1 MTKFLNIDL
10 DPNLGGDTSSDVL
23 VSSQK
28 AIKTYVDT
36 KIPEKVSDLINDTG
50 FITKDSNINGNAES
64 ASKLKTGR
72 TITLT
77 GGVTGNNKFDGSS
90 DISIEATVDAS
101 KHKHLLKEIVT
112 NRDGTYSTSLNSLD
126 IISGA
131 YIGSAR
137 SSKTFGL
144 PAEQI
149 EVEYSRDNGVTWTDY
164 ELDDSDKFLLFSE
177 EKTNVYLGKGSDK
190 ANNTVNNQLRITI
203 SPWKADGSEEREVR
217 LSSVYLYVSTNN
229 NTLSCKLERST
240 IGNPDTYTTVFTNQ
254 SIQGYPGPNIIYFPT
269 GSFGGSSTQTTNN
282 FKYRLTFTQSTANSS
297 YPSVS
302 IQNIRFLGPESYL
315 SPNNIVSFDRL
326 YKVNQNFDAT
336 FPANVIADS
345 FIGTATKAV
354 SDATGNTIIDTYA
367 TKTEIA
373 NKQDLLVSGTNI
385 KTINHQSLLGSGNID
400 VSSGGTDLPDQT
412 GNAGKFLTT
421 DGTSVS
427 WATVNAA
434 IWGNI
439 TGNLIDQ
446 KDLSDAL
453 ALKANKSDLT
463 SLATKTELTT
473 ETNARSEADKTLQ
486 TNINNVST
494 DLTNE
499 IDRAKG
505 VESGLDT
512 RVTTIEGKIPEA
524 ATSTN
529 QLADK
534 DFVNSSI
541 ANMAAHYIT
550 SDASGSSNF
559 ASVTALL
566 VGPYYYGGQ
575 EHQPEKNDYAV
586 VEADENH
593 IDSITG
599 EKPTTRYICTSTGTP
614 VNWSYQYTVNKSTFT
629 SDQWKA
635 INSKATLE
643 NIAQIAVNTND
654 ITSHKAD
661 VNNPHKVTK
670 DQVGLGNVDN
680 TSDADKPVST
690 ATGTAIKT
698 VSDSVSSL
706 ETRVSTNEDDIAMN
720 KDEIGTLTTDMST
733 AKTDITNLKTSVNS
747 QATLISDLQDSKQDK
762 ITDLDTIRSGAAAGA
777 TAVQPAAIADMETKT
792 NAAET
797 YQPKGDYAT
806 STELATKADTTT
818 VNTEL
823 AKKQDKLVSGTNIK
837 TVNGETLLGAGD
849 IQIAS
854 GGGAM
859 PVGAIFSTP
868 RTGTIEG
875 AVEANGGEYNIADY
889 SGEGSIGALLTAG
902 SIVYVSKTEFQ
913 TQVANTGACGSFGW
927 NGAGKTL
934 YAWADKKQPSTLIY
948 TDTQNPT
955 TSSELFEANGT
966 NITDSKWIIDV
977 ASDYSEIQTQDE
989 RSHDYTYSRDSA
1001 NDIAGTDPTFLVP
1014 KLDGVYIVGA
1024 TENIGDIL
1032 PEQLPNI
1039 KGSITAVGWAAVDGG
1054 PTATGFASATASGA
1068 RADNHGSGSGGG
1080 TVDFDASRSS
1090 SAYTDNGVV
1099 RPKSV
1104 QYRVMVQLATGATDE
1119 ALETCTSVLSDVSA
1133 LKLGVAGLKDGSGF
1147 SVNGKKTIVRWGL
1160 PDYTAG
1166 VSIPDATHSGTEYTT
1181 WYTATADGVIMGS
1194 LKRNTAGTSYLA
1206 VGEQEIQEYGSQRG
1220 GDVFA
1225 INITVC
1231 AGDVLSFKNNVG
1243 TGTATNCTFFPFKGA
1258 Q

>member
-1 MTKFLNIDL
+1 MADLKINKISQLQSLKTSDIEGLDDALN
-10 DPNLGGDTSSDVL
+10 NKADTS
-23 VSSQK
+23 
-28 AIKTYVDT
+28 AIPT
-36 KIPEKVSDLINDTG
+36 KVSELTNDTG
-50 FITKDSNINGNAES
+50 FITKDSDI
-64 ASKLKTGR
+64 
-72 TITLT
+72 
-77 GGVTGNNKFDGSS
+77 DGTAAK
-90 DISIEATVDAS
+90 ATADAS
-101 KHKHLLKEIVT
+101 
-112 NRDGTYSTSLNSLD
+112 G
-126 IISGA
+126 
-131 YIGSAR
+131 
-137 SSKTFGL
+137 
-144 PAEQI
+144 
-149 EVEYSRDNGVTWTDY
+149 
-164 ELDDSDKFLLFSE
+164 
-177 EKTNVYLGKGSDK
+177 
-190 ANNTVNNQLRITI
+190 
-203 SPWKADGSEEREVR
+203 
-217 LSSVYLYVSTNN
+217 
-229 NTLSCKLERST
+229 
-240 IGNPDTYTTVFTNQ
+240 
-254 SIQGYPGPNIIYFPT
+254 
-269 GSFGGSSTQTTNN
+269 
-282 FKYRLTFTQSTANSS
+282 
-297 YPSVS
+297 
-302 IQNIRFLGPESYL
+302 
-315 SPNNIVSFDRL
+315 
-326 YKVNQNFDAT
+326 
-336 FPANVIADS
+336 NVI
-345 FIGTATKAV
+345 TT
-354 SDATGNTIIDTYA
+354 TYA
-367 TKTEIA
+367 TKA
-373 NKQDLLVSGTNI
+373 
-385 KTINHQSLLGSGNID
+385 
-400 VSSGGTDLPDQT
+400 
-412 GNAGKFLTT
+412 
-421 DGTSVS
+421 
-427 WATVNAA
+427 
-434 IWGNI
+434 
-439 TGNLIDQ
+439 
-446 KDLSDAL
+446 
-453 ALKANKSDLT
+453 
-463 SLATKTELTT
+463 ELTT
-473 ETNARSEADKTLQ
+473 EMDIRSEADKTLQ
-486 TNINNVST
+486 TNIDNVST
-494 DLTNE
+494 NLTAETN
-499 IDRAKG
+499 RATA

-512 RVTTIEGKIPEA
+512 RVSTIEGKIPEQ

-541 ANMAAHYIT
+541 SNMAAHYIT

-559 ASVTALL
+559 ASVAAL
-566 VGPYYYGGQ
+566 VAGPYYYDGQ

-593 IDSITG
+593 VDPVTD
-599 EKPTTRYICTSTGTP
+599 EKPTTRYICTSTGIP

-629 SDQWKA
+629 DAQWKA
-635 INSKATLE
+635 INSNATPE
-643 NIAQIAVNTND
+643 NIAQISTNTND

-792 NAAET
+792 NAAAT

-934 YAWADKKQPSTLIY
+934 YAWANKKQPSTLIY

-966 NITDSKWIIDV
+966 NITDSEWIIDV

-1014 KLDGVYIVGA
+1014 KLPMRTIVKK
-1024 TENIGDIL
+1024 
-1032 PEQLPNI
+1032 Q
-1039 KGSITAVGWAAVDGG
+1039 K
-1054 PTATGFASATASGA
+1054 PT
-1068 RADNHGSGSGGG
+1068 ADNHYTWYNLYSDGWVEQGGAVSQEGSAIVTLPITMSDTKYTVALGNRSGQYEQVLVENFTTTSFKVRNANSGGEANCCWEVSG
-1080 TVDFDASRSS
+1080 YTSTTVTTPER
-1090 SAYTDNGVV
+1090 T
-1099 RPKSV
+1099 
-1104 QYRVMVQLATGATDE
+1104 MVQLATGATDE

-1206 VGEQEIQEYGSQRG
+1206 VGEQEIQEYGSQEG